1 MDERYAGIKSA
12 AALDAEIAKA
22 RWYEESKKAFRD
34 QVPLQATSAAGAGMV
49 GSMEGAT
56 EAPDVRWQLENRLSQ
71 LLREAD
77 GIQALLDTLPAKVP
91 PRAAHALR
99 LLILK

>member
-1 MDERYAGIKSA
+1 MSLEDRIQLEERAKKRAYEAERMGQTDVGPLQSAGIGRGYIGEAGNVLSN
-12 AALDAEIAKA
+12 AEVA
-22 RWYEESKKAFRD
+22 
-34 QVPLQATSAAGAGMV
+34 
-49 GSMEGAT
+49 